1 MEDGRAG
8 ESRGKWRDVD
18 PGLRMERR
26 MEDEVVDLVKGLM
39 IEMMGG
45 DEVRESADGRI
56 GDHVGRRTGSLR
68 RI

>member
-1 MEDGRAG
+1 M
-8 ESRGKWRDVD
+8 D